1 MEIGLRYLMQL
12 NNKYLKPN
20 NLSIQIFQ
28 NGLFFCKK
36 KETYFFDFK
45 ILNFDSISFKDFIKE
60 NKIEFDFVE
69 VILFDENSII
79 IPEVFFD
86 EKRIEN
92 IVSTSMTLKSDF
104 LVYDKIF
111 DTRQVV
117 LYYLKKENKKIINDF
132 FPKAEIKHF
141 TSQLFKILAKFSK
154 NNYKKN
160 MFINIRDNFFDIF
173 LYHSE
178 QLIFFNTFNHKT
190 IEDFLYFVF
199 YVVEIQGINQIE
211 SNIYFLGKNDKFNKY
226 YNSFSKFYNS
236 AKFLNSQ
243 TSNIAQNYH
252 ECPIFLDIFE

>member
-79 IPEVFFD
+79 IPEDFFD
-86 EKRIEN
+86 EKRVES
-92 IVSTSMTLKSDF
+92 IVSTSMTLKPDF
-104 LVYDKIF
+104 LVYDKIY

-117 LYYLKKENKKIINDF
+117 LYYLKKENKKIINEF

-141 TSQLFKILAKFSK
+141 TSQLFKILAEFSK

-160 MFINIRDNFFDIF
+160 MFINIRNNFFDIF
-173 LYHSE
+173 IYHSD
-178 QLIFFNTFNHKT
+178 QLLFFNTFNHKI
-190 IEDFLYFVF
+190 IEDFLYYVF
-199 YVVEIQGINQIE
+199 YVIEIQGINQTE
-211 SNIYFLGKNDKFNKY
+211 SNVFFLGKSDKFHKY
-226 YNSFSKFYNS
+226 YISFLKFYNS
-236 AKFLNSQ
+236 AEFLNSQ
-243 TSNIAQNYH
+243 IPNITEYNH
-252 ECPIFLDIFE
+252 ECPLFLDIFE